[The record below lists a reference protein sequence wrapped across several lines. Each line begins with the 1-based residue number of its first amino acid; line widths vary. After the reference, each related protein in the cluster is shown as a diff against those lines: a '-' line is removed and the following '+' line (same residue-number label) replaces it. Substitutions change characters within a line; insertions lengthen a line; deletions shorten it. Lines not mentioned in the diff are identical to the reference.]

1 MNRRLKKALLE
12 LTLPKPAEARHSEY
26 SMIFSADD
34 QPGVAS
40 RRLIDLSVEA
50 ISLARDLKLDEL
62 YQRTRGEVD
71 LINLWPG
78 EQHRLLAALV
88 QVLGPKRVVEIG
100 TGAGGTTLSI
110 LAKLPSP
117 ATLTTFDVIAWQNA
131 PEGVLRKEDFDS
143 GRLKQHVDDVTVR
156 AGFDRYRQVFEE
168 ADFIVIDA
176 AKDGS
181 MEGRLI
187 EMFRSFPFR
196 EPPIFLFDDIRV
208 WNMLRFWRD
217 IPWPKLDLTSFGHW
231 TGTGLAEWAA
241 S

>member
-12 LTLPKPAEARHSEY
+12 LTLPKPATARHSEY

-34 QPGVAS
+34 QPGAAS
-40 RRLIDLSVEA
+40 RRLIDLSVDA

-62 YQRTRGEVD
+62 RRRTRSEVD

-88 QVLGPKRVVEIG
+88 KVLAPKRIVEIG
-100 TGAGGTTLSI
+100 TGAGGTTLAM
-110 LAKLPSP
+110 L
-117 ATLTTFDVIAWQNA
+117 ATLPAGSSITTFDVIAWQNA
-131 PEGVLRKEDFDS
+131 PEGVLQQADFDS

-156 AGFDRYRQVFEE
+156 EGFDRYRPVFAE
-168 ADFIVIDA
+168 ADFIAIDA
-176 AKDGS
+176 AKDGQ

-187 EMFRSFPFR
+187 EMFRAFPFSK
-196 EPPIFLFDDIRV
+196 PPVFFFDDIRV

-231 TGTGLAEWAA
+231 TGTGLAEWEP